1 MPQISVKVTNGDL
14 VRKGLESLRSDIPKI
29 AKSRMFKHM
38 ENIVRKMKIYPPK
51 PAGSRYVRTFTLR
64 NSWQIRQ
71 KDNGYTISADPVQ
84 RGRRYGKYV
93 VGDAYGEQ
101 QASQN
106 SHWQLF
112 RNVVEEEV
120 AKMPKSI
127 QDDIG
132 IAAKRRG
139 FG

>member
-1 MPQISVKVTNGDL
+1 L

-38 ENIVRKMKIYPPK
+38 ENIVRKMKNYPPK
-51 PAGSRYVRTFTLR
+51 PAGSKYVRTFRLR
-64 NSWQIRQ
+64 ASWKINQ
-71 KDNGYTISADPVQ
+71 KENGYTITADPVQ

-93 VGDAYGEQ
+93 VGDAYGDQ
-101 QASQN
+101 QAGQN

-112 RNVVEEEV
+112 RNVVDEEV
-120 AKMPKSI
+120 ERMPKSI

-132 IAAKRRG
+132 VAAKRRG